1 MRKPSSPLVVE
12 SLDLTRESSGLLA
25 EEGGRASAA
34 GTRST
39 WRERMDLSGP
49 AWDSQ
54 CSVRRGSRARRPG
67 DRSS

>member
-12 SLDLTRESSGLLA
+12 SFDLTRESSGLLA
-25 EEGGRASAA
+25 EEGRASAA

-39 WRERMDLSGP
+39 CRERMDLSGP

-67 DRSS
+67 ERSS